1 MSGGSRTS
9 PASPEAR
16 PSAVERKPRPIRPTP
31 SLPPSRTLLLPVGS
45 SVTTHY
51 SIRHGFIKDGRIG
64 RLARCQPWRSRRL
77 TFPTRPA
84 GSFWWGKPSEKTNR
98 LLIHCFG
105 QAEQIKLIV
114 LLVLSVP
121 LSLVFPYLPSS
132 TTSIIPDV
140 FAVVPSFW
148 FLWSV
153 LKLRSTTIQ
162 LVINTVVCW
171 AIVKFGGK
179 SKWMPWAVF
188 AVAMGHL
195 AVK

>member
-1 MSGGSRTS
+1 MVGETND
-9 PASPEAR
+9 PTDLL
-16 PSAVERKPRPIRPTP
+16 PTP
-31 SLPPSRTLLLPVGS
+31 SV
-45 SVTTHY
+45 
-51 SIRHGFIKDGRIG
+51 
-64 RLARCQPWRSRRL
+64 A
-77 TFPTRPA
+77 
-84 GSFWWGKPSEKTNR
+84 
-98 LLIHCFG
+98 

-132 TTSIIPDV
+132 TTSILPDV
-140 FAVVPSFW
+140 FAIVPSFW

-153 LKLRSTTIQ
+153 LKLKSTVIQ
-162 LVINTVVCW
+162 LTISTVVCW

-179 SKWMPWAVF
+179 SKWMAWSVF